1 MAKLTKFTQ
10 SPAAQLFNQIGS
22 NLIET
27 TRGDVADK
35 KAVGSIVGLEGYNDA
50 PSHNTR
56 LQTESR
62 VVDKIKSTI
71 AQTGAKFGIAAE
83 EFSEAQLEAGAMVLM
98 ASGDAPAYA
107 RAAMTESYPA
117 LESGDIEGPAVNTGV
132 GGVMDYGMSPI
143 ALEYFTEQSLD
154 KHMAASFRF
163 NMQAARQ
170 DHFSETIM
178 PTIVADPTEA
188 GLLIEIKKTM
198 VHRAVRHAIKD
209 EDNRPYNR
217 RNILDGATDH
227 TVLEDQAIA
236 VVPYRLADGS
246 NADEFISED
255 LYQPREKEVG
265 DYSVPTAPLA
275 FNKRHNL
282 LRLSAH
288 PGLVTSGVLD
298 ESDELNG
305 RVELGELFFT
315 VGKKGGKAEDL
326 QLLRIK
332 TANRARSTFNK
343 SQEGDGM
350 EMSLNFTGSTFTLS
364 GDTVDVDN
372 AKILAADAL
381 GSNDYK
387 LNFTVDVKNSL
398 NLQTGVEKPMVSEVE
413 IVGLQDE
420 DGDKVGH
427 ESGKGKVIVDDI
439 EIKPVGYTYLATRS
453 NANRRTK
460 GLLIDSVVERERYK
474 IQLGSP
480 LTSRKP
486 IGREDNSQAIE
497 DLITAA
503 RVRNSN
509 QCVTKILNVTE
520 VLRETVQSI
529 GKGNQ
534 YEIPSIEGVGRHYVR
549 PWYDEAN
556 INVNNLV
563 STLDSKDVD
572 ENLTSV
578 ILGIIREQVVRAIQ
592 ESRFQPALEM
602 LSGYTMTKP
611 QVIVGTD
618 VVIANWIERTA
629 DKRTLGDQFKYEVV
643 TTNDNRW
650 HGRIQWFFKVG
661 EGEGGLNPLNFG
673 NHIWVPELITDTNLT
688 RNEGTANEVTVQP
701 RNTHIVNCPIT
712 GVVNVEGIHEL
723 INSRT
728 PQSTVVLGQLAA
740 GGDDAVVGDLIPDG
754 EG

>member
-10 SPAAQLFNQIGS
+10 SPAAQLFDKIGT
-22 NLIET
+22 NLLET
-27 TRGDVADK
+27 TKSKVADK
-35 KAVGSIVGLEGYNDA
+35 AAVGSIVGLEGYGEA
-50 PSHNTR
+50 SHHGAR
-56 LQTESR
+56 MQTETEII
-62 VVDKIKSTI
+62 DKMKSSISQQGQI
-71 AQTGAKFGIAAE
+71 AGIAAE
-83 EFSEAQLEAGAMVLM
+83 SFTSAQLEAGAMVLM
-98 ASGDAPAYA
+98 AAGDPQAYA
-107 RAAMTESYPA
+107 IAAMSESYPA
-117 LESGDIEGPAVNTGV
+117 LESGDIEGPAINTGV
-132 GGVMDYGMSPI
+132 GGIMDYGMQSI
-143 ALEYFTEQSLD
+143 GLEYFTEKSLD

-198 VHRAVRHAIKD
+198 VHRAVRHSVKD
-209 EDNRPYNR
+209 ENNRPYNR

-236 VVPYRLADGS
+236 VVPYRVEDGS
-246 NADEFISED
+246 NKDQFISED
-255 LYQPREKEVG
+255 LYAPREREVG
-265 DYSVPTAPLA
+265 DYSVSTAPLA
-275 FNKRHNL
+275 FGSKHNL
-282 LRLSAH
+282 LQLSAH

-305 RVELGELFFT
+305 RVELGALYFS
-315 VGKKGGKAEDL
+315 VGKKGGKAEDVV
-326 QLLRIK
+326 LLK
-332 TANRARSTFNK
+332 VNTANRARSTFNK

-350 EMSLNFTGSTFTLS
+350 EMALNFTGAAFTVS
-364 GDTVDVDN
+364 GDSVDN
-372 AKILAADAL
+372 DGNTITAFDELA
-381 GSNDYK
+381 SNDFS

-398 NLQTGVEKPMVSEVE
+398 NLQTGLEKPMVSDVEVL
-413 IVGLQDE
+413 GLLD
-420 DGDKVGH
+420 DNGDKIGTTKGA
-427 ESGKGKVIVDDI
+427 GKTIVDKL
-439 EIKPVGYTYLATRS
+439 EIKPVGYEYLATRS

-520 VLRETVQSI
+520 VLKETVKSI
-529 GKGNQ
+529 GNGNQ
-534 YEIPSIEGVGRHYVR
+534 YEVPSIEGVGRHYVR
-549 PWYDEAN
+549 PWYDEEN

-572 ENLTSV
+572 ENLTAV

-611 QVIVGTD
+611 QVIIGTD

-728 PQSTVVLGQLAA
+728 PQATVTNTALSA
-740 GGDDAVVGDLIPDG
+740 GEGSDAVVGDLVPTP
-754 EG
+754 

>member
-1 MAKLTKFTQ
+1 MAKLNKLSQ
-10 SPAAQLFNQIGS
+10 SPAAQLFSQIGT
-22 NLIET
+22 NLLET
-27 TRGDVADK
+27 TRTEVADK
-35 KAVGSIVGLEGYNDA
+35 KAVGSVVGLEGYTDMA
-50 PSHNTR
+50 AHGTR
-56 LQTESR
+56 VQTEEKL
-62 VVDKIKSTI
+62 VGKIKSAI
-71 AQTGAKFGIAAE
+71 AQQGAAFGIAAE
-83 EFSEAQLEAGAMVLM
+83 EFTGSQLEAGAMILM
-98 ASGDAPAYA
+98 AAGSPKAYA
-107 RAAMTESYPA
+107 HAAMSENYPA
-117 LESGDIEGPAVNTGV
+117 LESGDVEGPAINTGV
-132 GGVMDYGMSPI
+132 GGMMDYGMQSI
-143 ALEYFTEQSLD
+143 GLEYFTDQSLD

-217 RNILDGATDH
+217 RNILDGATDAS
-227 TVLEDQAIA
+227 VLEDQAIA
-236 VVPYRLADGS
+236 VVPYRLADGA

-275 FNKRHNL
+275 FGKKHNL

-305 RVELGELFFT
+305 RVELGELYFT

-326 QLLRIK
+326 QLMCIK

-350 EMSLNFTGSTFTLS
+350 EMTLNFTGATFTLS
-364 GDTVDVDN
+364 GDSVDVDK
-372 AKILAADAL
+372 APILAADEL
-381 GSNDYK
+381 GSNEYN

-398 NLQTGVEKPMVSEVE
+398 NIQTGLEKPMVSEVE
-413 IVGLQDE
+413 VVGLQDE
-420 DGDKVGH
+420 SGDKVGH
-427 ESGKGKVIVDDI
+427 NSGKGKVIVDSI

-509 QCVTKILNVTE
+509 QCVTKILNVTD
-520 VLRETVQSI
+520 VLKETIKSI
-529 GKGNQ
+529 GTGNQ
-534 YEIPSIEGVGRHYVR
+534 YEVPSIEGVGRHYVR

-578 ILGIIREQVVRAIQ
+578 ILGVIREQVVRAMQ

-728 PQSTVVLGQLAA
+728 PQASVVLGQLSA
-740 GGDDAVVGDLIPDG
+740 GNEDVVVGDLIPDNG
-754 EG
+754 

>member
-10 SPAAQLFNQIGS
+10 SPAAQLFDKIGT
-22 NLIET
+22 NLLET
-27 TRGDVADK
+27 TKSKVADK
-35 KAVGSIVGLEGYNDA
+35 TAVGSIVGLEGYGEA
-50 PSHNTR
+50 SHHGAR
-56 LQTESR
+56 MQTETEII
-62 VVDKIKSTI
+62 DKMKSAISQQGQI
-71 AQTGAKFGIAAE
+71 AGVAAE
-83 EFSEAQLEAGAMVLM
+83 SFTSAQLEAGAMVLM
-98 ASGDAPAYA
+98 AAGDPMAYA
-107 RAAMTESYPA
+107 HAAMTESYPA
-117 LESGDIEGPAVNTGV
+117 LESGDVDGPAINSGV
-132 GGVMDYGMSPI
+132 GGMMDYGMQAI
-143 ALEYFTEQSLD
+143 GLEYFTEKSLD

-198 VHRAVRHAIKD
+198 VHRAVRHSVK
-209 EDNRPYNR
+209 EENNRPYNR

-236 VVPYRLADGS
+236 VVPYRLEDGS
-246 NADEFISED
+246 NKELFISED
-255 LYQPREKEVG
+255 LYAPREREVG
-265 DYSVPTAPLA
+265 DYSVSTAPLA
-275 FNKRHNL
+275 FGTKHNL
-282 LRLSAH
+282 LQLSAH

-305 RVELGELFFT
+305 RVELGALYFS

-326 QLLRIK
+326 VLLK
-332 TANRARSTFNK
+332 VNTANRARSTFNK

-350 EMSLNFTGSTFTLS
+350 EMALNFTGATFTVS
-364 GDTVDVDN
+364 GDSVDN
-372 AKILAADAL
+372 DGTTIAAFDELA
-381 GSNDYK
+381 SNDYS

-398 NLQTGVEKPMVSEVE
+398 NLQTGLEKPMVSDVEVL
-413 IVGLQDE
+413 GLLDE
-420 DGDKVGH
+420 NGDKIGTNSG
-427 ESGKGKVIVDDI
+427 SGKLIVDKL
-439 EIKPVGYTYLATRS
+439 EIKPVGYEYLATRS

-520 VLRETVQSI
+520 VLKETVKSI
-529 GKGNQ
+529 GNGNQ

-549 PWYDEAN
+549 PWYDEEN

-572 ENLTSV
+572 ENLTAV

-611 QVIVGTD
+611 QVIIGTD

-728 PQSTVVLGQLAA
+728 PQATVTNTSLTA
-740 GGDDAVVGDLIPDG
+740 GGSDAVVGDLVP
-754 EG
+754 EA

>member
-10 SPAAQLFNQIGS
+10 SPAAQLFDKIGT
-22 NLIET
+22 NLLET
-27 TRGDVADK
+27 TKSSVSDK
-35 KAVGSIVGLEGYNDA
+35 TAVGSIVGLEGYGEA
-50 PSHNTR
+50 QHHGAR
-56 LQTESR
+56 MQTETQII
-62 VVDKIKSTI
+62 DKMK
-71 AQTGAKFGIAAE
+71 GAISQQGQGLGVAAE
-83 EFSEAQLEAGAMVLM
+83 SFTSAQLEAGAMVLM
-98 ASGDAPAYA
+98 AAGDPKAYA
-107 RAAMTESYPA
+107 LAAMTESYPA
-117 LESGDIEGPAVNTGV
+117 LESGDIEGPAINSGV
-132 GGVMDYGMSPI
+132 GGMMDYGMQAI
-143 ALEYFTEQSLD
+143 GLEYFTEQNLD

-198 VHRAVRHAIKD
+198 VHRAVRHSVK
-209 EDNRPYNR
+209 EENNRPYNR

-236 VVPYRLADGS
+236 VVPYCVEDGS
-246 NADEFISED
+246 NKDQFISED
-255 LYQPREKEVG
+255 LYAPREREVG
-265 DYSVPTAPLA
+265 DYSVSTAPLA
-275 FNKRHNL
+275 FGKKHNL
-282 LRLSAH
+282 LQLSAH

-305 RVELGELFFT
+305 RVELGVLYFT
-315 VGKKGGKAEDL
+315 VGKKGGKAEDIA
-326 QLLRIK
+326 LLKVK

-350 EMSLNFTGSTFTLS
+350 EMVLNFTGATFTVS
-364 GDTVDVDN
+364 GDSVDN
-372 AKILAADAL
+372 DGAVITALDELAD
-381 GSNDYK
+381 NDYS

-398 NLQTGVEKPMVSEVE
+398 NLQTGLEKPMVSDVEVL
-413 IVGLQDE
+413 GLIDE
-420 DGDKVGH
+420 NGDKIGI
-427 ESGKGKVIVDDI
+427 SKGAGKTIVDKL
-439 EIKPVGYTYLATRS
+439 EIKPVGYEYLATRS

-520 VLRETVQSI
+520 VLKETVKSI
-529 GKGNQ
+529 GNGNQ
-534 YEIPSIEGVGRHYVR
+534 YEVPSIEGVGRHYVR
-549 PWYDEAN
+549 PWYDEEN

-572 ENLTSV
+572 ENLTAV

-611 QVIVGTD
+611 QVIIGTD

-650 HGRIQWFFKVG
+650 KGRIQWFFKVG

-728 PQSTVVLGQLAA
+728 PQATVVNTALTAD
-740 GGDDAVVGDLIPDG
+740 GGADAVVGDLVPTP
-754 EG
+754 

>member
-10 SPAAQLFNQIGS
+10 SPAAQLFDKIGT
-22 NLIET
+22 NLLET
-27 TRGDVADK
+27 TKSKVADK
-35 KAVGSIVGLEGYNDA
+35 TAVGSIVGLEGYGEA
-50 PSHNTR
+50 SHHGAR
-56 LQTESR
+56 MQTETEII
-62 VVDKIKSTI
+62 DKMKSAI
-71 AQTGAKFGIAAE
+71 SQQGQVAGVAAE
-83 EFSEAQLEAGAMVLM
+83 SFTSAQLEAGAMVLM
-98 ASGDAPAYA
+98 AAGDPMAYA
-107 RAAMTESYPA
+107 HAAMTESYPA
-117 LESGDIEGPAVNTGV
+117 LESGDVDGPAINSGV
-132 GGVMDYGMSPI
+132 GGMMDYGMQAI
-143 ALEYFTEQSLD
+143 GLEYFTEKSLD

-198 VHRAVRHAIKD
+198 VHRAVRHSVK
-209 EDNRPYNR
+209 EENNRPYNR

-236 VVPYRLADGS
+236 VVPYRLEDGS
-246 NADEFISED
+246 NKDLFISED
-255 LYQPREKEVG
+255 LYAPREREVG
-265 DYSVPTAPLA
+265 DYSVSTAPLA
-275 FNKRHNL
+275 FGTKHNL
-282 LRLSAH
+282 LQLSAH

-305 RVELGELFFT
+305 RVELGALYFS

-326 QLLRIK
+326 VLLK
-332 TANRARSTFNK
+332 VNTANRARSTFNK

-350 EMSLNFTGSTFTLS
+350 EMALNFTGATFTVS
-364 GDTVDVDN
+364 GDSVDN
-372 AKILAADAL
+372 DGTTIAAFDELA
-381 GSNDYK
+381 SNDYS

-398 NLQTGVEKPMVSEVE
+398 NLQTGLEKPMVSDVEVL
-413 IVGLQDE
+413 GLLDE
-420 DGDKVGH
+420 NGDKIGTNSG
-427 ESGKGKVIVDDI
+427 SGKLIVDKL
-439 EIKPVGYTYLATRS
+439 EIKPVGYEYLATRS

-520 VLRETVQSI
+520 VLKETVKSI
-529 GKGNQ
+529 GNGNQ

-549 PWYDEAN
+549 PWYDEEN

-572 ENLTSV
+572 ENLTAV

-611 QVIVGTD
+611 QVIIGTD

-728 PQSTVVLGQLAA
+728 PQATVTNTSLTA
-740 GGDDAVVGDLIPDG
+740 GGSDAVVGDLVP
-754 EG
+754 EA